1 MGWDGSGN
9 FTRTN
14 GVNTGSTTWT
24 KDKNASTKITSARHD
39 THDQDLADG
48 IDNCLTK
55 DGQNAATGDIDMGG
69 FLIRNHGATGK
80 NLPIMDAGDDLPTIS
95 GGSFTYNEQR
105 TEYVR
110 TGKVINFVVVIK
122 GFYAA
127 TATGTIKITHQIPY
141 TPMNLTVPYPCTVH
155 HANMSTDAVIQAA
168 VNQSGEIALYEVT
181 ANGTQTALDGSDLN
195 GTIVQ
200 IIITGTFIK
209 S

>member
-80 NLPIMDAGDDLPTIS
+80 NLPIMDAGDDLPTIT

-127 TATGTIKITHQIPY
+127 TATGTNFGVMQNEIGADKSAFGTNISEKA
-141 TPMNLTVPYPCTVH
+141 L
-155 HANMSTDAVIQAA
+155 IQRMDFMMQAMQQQQMEF
-168 VNQSGEIALYEVT
+168 N
-181 ANGTQTALDGSDLN
+181 
-195 GTIVQ
+195 
-200 IIITGTFIK
+200 
-209 S
+209 